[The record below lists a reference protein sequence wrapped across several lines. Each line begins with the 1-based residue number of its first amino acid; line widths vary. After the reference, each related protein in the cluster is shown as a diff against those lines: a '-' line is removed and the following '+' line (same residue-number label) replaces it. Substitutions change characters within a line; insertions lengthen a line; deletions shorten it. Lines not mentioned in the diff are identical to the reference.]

1 MDTDCGFGPFLGI
14 FTDLIYDRRV
24 ISFNPLHAIKPTMKN
39 IQRLLFALSMLFAVS
54 ANAQALAE
62 GGDDK
67 YKPSVGQEG
76 KDVIWVPTGDELVTN
91 MLKIAKVG
99 PSDLVYDLGA
109 GDGKIAIAAAKQ
121 FGATAVGIE
130 FNPEMAAL
138 GQRNAERA
146 GVSKQV
152 KIIQGD
158 IFKENFSKATVVT
171 MYLLPE
177 LNLKLRP
184 TILKMKPGTRVVSH
198 AFTMGDWE
206 ADAEVD
212 SPARAYFWVVPA
224 NVAGEWTLT
233 NFDSQGPATLSLSQH
248 YQRIGGSVMIDR
260 RSQPLLNAKLTGTK
274 MEFSYKDRNGNFRT
288 AQVTVNGNTLKG
300 DDKGGYVQ
308 NEFTGVRR

>member
-1 MDTDCGFGPFLGI
+1 
-14 FTDLIYDRRV
+14 
-24 ISFNPLHAIKPTMKN
+24 MKKV
-39 IQRLLFALSMLFAVS
+39 QQLLFTLSMLFALSVS
-54 ANAQALAE
+54 AQSQLE
-62 GGDDK
+62 LGDDK
-67 YKPSVGQEG
+67 YKPSIGQDG
-76 KDVIWVPTGDELVTN
+76 KDVIWVPTGDMLVSN
-91 MLKIAKVG
+91 MLKMAKVG

-109 GDGKIAIAAAKQ
+109 GDGKIAIAAARE

-146 GVSKQV
+146 GVSKKV

-158 IFKENFSKATVVT
+158 IFKEDFSKATVVT

-184 TILKMKPGTRVVSH
+184 TILKMNPGTRVVSH

-212 SPARAYFWVVPA
+212 SPAKAYFWVVPA
-224 NVAGEWTLT
+224 NVAGEWNLT
-233 NFDSQGPATLSLSQH
+233 NFGPQGPVTLSLSQH
-248 YQRIGGSVMIDR
+248 YQRIGGNLVMDR
-260 RSQPLLNAKLTGTK
+260 KSQPLLNPKLTGSK
-274 MEFSYKDRNGNFRT
+274 LEFGYKDLNNNFRT
-288 AQVTVNGNTLKG
+288 AQATITGSSMKG
-300 DDKGGYVQ
+300 DDKGSYIQ

>member
-1 MDTDCGFGPFLGI
+1 
-14 FTDLIYDRRV
+14 
-24 ISFNPLHAIKPTMKN
+24 MKN
-39 IQRLLFALSMLFAVS
+39 IQRLLFTLSVLFAVS
-54 ANAQALAE
+54 ASVHAMTE

-76 KDVIWVPTGDELVTN
+76 KDVIWVPTGDELVMN

-109 GDGKIAIAAAKQ
+109 GDGKIAIAAARE

-138 GQRNAERA
+138 GQRNAQRA

-158 IFKENFSKATVVT
+158 IFKEDFSKATVVT
-171 MYLLPE
+171 LYLLPE

-184 TILKMKPGTRVVSH
+184 TLLKMKPGTRVVSH

-206 ADAEVD
+206 ADAEID
-212 SPARAYFWVVPA
+212 SPAKGYFWVVPA
-224 NVAGEWTLT
+224 NVAGEWAIT
-233 NFDSQGPATLSLSQH
+233 NLDTQGPASLSLSQH
-248 YQRIGGSVMIDR
+248 YQRIGGSLMMDR
-260 RSQPLLNAKLTGTK
+260 KSQPLLNAKLTGTK
-274 MEFSYKDRNGNFRT
+274 LEFSYKDRNGNYRT
-288 AQVTVNGNTLKG
+288 AQATVNGSTMKG
-300 DDKGGYVQ
+300 DDKGSYIQ

>member
-1 MDTDCGFGPFLGI
+1 
-14 FTDLIYDRRV
+14 
-24 ISFNPLHAIKPTMKN
+24 MK
-39 IQRLLFALSMLFAVS
+39 IVQRLLFALSMLFAVS
-54 ANAQALAE
+54 ASAQSMTE

-67 YKPSVGQEG
+67 YKPSIGQEG

-146 GVSKQV
+146 GVSKKV

-158 IFKENFSKATVVT
+158 IFKEDFSKATVVT

-212 SPARAYFWVVPA
+212 SPARA
-224 NVAGEWTLT
+224 
-233 NFDSQGPATLSLSQH
+233 
-248 YQRIGGSVMIDR
+248 
-260 RSQPLLNAKLTGTK
+260 
-274 MEFSYKDRNGNFRT
+274 
-288 AQVTVNGNTLKG
+288 
-300 DDKGGYVQ
+300 
-308 NEFTGVRR
+308 

>member
-1 MDTDCGFGPFLGI
+1 
-14 FTDLIYDRRV
+14 
-24 ISFNPLHAIKPTMKN
+24 MK
-39 IQRLLFALSMLFAVS
+39 IAQRLLFAFSLLFAIGIS
-54 ANAQALAE
+54 AQGLTQ

-67 YKPSVGQEG
+67 YKPSIGQDG
-76 KDVIWVPTGDELVTN
+76 KDVIWVPTGDDLVTN

-109 GDGKIAIAAAKQ
+109 GDGKIAIAAAKE

-146 GVSKQV
+146 GVSKKV

-158 IFKENFSKATVVT
+158 IFKEDFSKATVVT

-212 SPARAYFWVVPA
+212 GPARAYFWVVPA
-224 NVAGEWTLT
+224 NVSGEWTLT
-233 NFDSQGPATLSLSQH
+233 NFDGQNPVTLSLSQ
-248 YQRIGGSVMIDR
+248 YFQRIGGSVLIDR
-260 RSQPLLNAKLTGTK
+260 RSQPLLNAKLMGNK
-274 MEFSYKDRNGNFRT
+274 MEFSYKDRNGNYRT

-308 NEFTGVRR
+308 NEFTGMRR